1 MHQLDTSE
9 WKQISS
15 TAKDLV
21 LKMLSPNPHHRPS
34 ITEVLDH
41 PWIRVSNLAT
51 KIILLLL
58 SV

>member
-21 LKMLSPNPHHRPS
+21 QKMLSPNPHHRPS

-41 PWIRVSNLAT
+41 PWIRVSNLAS
-51 KIILLLL
+51 K
-58 SV
+58 